1 MHALR
6 WLAFS
11 LLLVFTTSTGVH
23 AATLLVDPDPI
34 AIPSGLSADVVHK
47 EIKRALVVRGWAISA
62 EQPGQVDAT
71 LNLRAHVARIA
82 VSHGNGTVS
91 VSYVSSENLD
101 FKEKKGKRYIHK
113 NYRSWVNNVLGDI
126 SRNLQLLALE

>member
-1 MHALR
+1 MRALR
-6 WLAFS
+6 LIGFS
-11 LLLVFTTSTGVH
+11 VLLLLVLSTGVQ

-34 AIPSGLSADVVHK
+34 AIPSGMSADVVHK
-47 EIKRALVVRGWAISA
+47 EIKRALVVRGWVISS
-62 EQPGQVDAT
+62 EQPDQIHAT

-82 VSHGNGTVS
+82 ISHGSGTVS

-113 NYRSWVNNVLGDI
+113 NYRSWVNNVLTDI
-126 SRNLQLLALE
+126 SRNLQLVTLE